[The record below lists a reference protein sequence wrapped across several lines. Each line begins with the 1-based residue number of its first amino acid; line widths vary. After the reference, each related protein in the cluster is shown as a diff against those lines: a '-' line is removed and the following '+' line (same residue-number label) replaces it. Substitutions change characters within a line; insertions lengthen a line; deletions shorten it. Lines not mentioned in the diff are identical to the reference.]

1 MIIKL
6 EKNLNKQE
14 SASYQVLQTLDKMPF
29 IVILDTSA
37 FPKIKFLLCLAV
49 PASEVFSFLD

>member
-6 EKNLNKQE
+6 EKKLNKQE

-29 IVILDTSA
+29 VVILDNLYSLKN
-37 FPKIKFLLCLAV
+37 FFKPCQSNLQIQNSVL
-49 PASEVFSFLD
+49 S